1 MPRVFFFWSLFFL
14 FVAILCIL
22 RIGNILTKS
31 NDIYFVSALLMSLS
45 GLLTSVQFIRNNMVK
60 LNQLVLTF
68 VLLYFSLYLGFGVDS
83 IGFGQPDQGLVSLA
97 LICLSPVLSRLRDS
111 RGSRTVLQLKPP
123 MISVCLLHTWASLL
137 F

>member
-1 MPRVFFFWSLFFL
+1 MYFFWSLFFL
-14 FVAILCIL
+14 FVDILCIL

-83 IGFGQPDQGLVSLA
+83 IGFG
-97 LICLSPVLSRLRDS
+97 
-111 RGSRTVLQLKPP
+111 
-123 MISVCLLHTWASLL
+123 
-137 F
+137 